1 MIRVIDLETTG
12 LPPDAEVVEAA
23 YVDITR
29 DAAGKPFVAGV
40 WRSFVDPGFPIP
52 PEASAIH
59 HITDDMVAGAPEW
72 PAVRGKLLSP
82 NVVAYAA
89 YKATFEK
96 SFIDTDPTPL
106 LDIYKI
112 ALKLWPECPKHSNQ
126 TVRYFLKLDLPH
138 WGYFGPSITSGDEL
152 APHRAAGDAIAT
164 AYIFM
169 RALDMIT
176 PTEMGAVSRR
186 PALLPRFH
194 FGEHAGKPLA
204 NVPFSYLKWIVDR
217 SNFSEADVLFTAEHE
232 LNRREAVDRELKNG

>member
-1 MIRVIDLETTG
+1 MIRIIDLETSG

-23 YVDITR
+23 YVDIMR
-29 DAAGKPFVAGV
+29 DAAGKPVIAGI
-40 WRSFVDPGFPIP
+40 WRSFVDLGFPIP

-59 HITDDMVAGAPEW
+59 HITDGMVAGAPEW

-89 YKATFEK
+89 YNATFEK
-96 SFIDTDPTPL
+96 SFIDTGAVPM

-126 TVRYFLKLDLPH
+126 TVRYFLKLKLPE
-138 WGYFGPSITSGDEL
+138 WGSLWPSITSREEL
-152 APHRAAGDAIAT
+152 SPHRAAGDAITT

-169 RALDMIT
+169 RALDMMT

-194 FGEHAGKPLA
+194 FGEHVGKPLSA
-204 NVPFSYLKWIVDR
+204 IPHSYLRWIVDR

-232 LNRREAVDRELKNG
+232 LNRRQAVETGT